1 MTNEATIEKMQQ
13 MRLNGMLN
21 AFHTT
26 MDTTFQNNFTPDE
39 LIAHLI
45 DAEWEDRYNRKLAR
59 SLKIANFRYK
69 ASIEQITFTQQR
81 NLDKNMILRL
91 SNCDY
96 INKAEN
102 ILITGPTGVGK
113 SFIACA
119 LGNQAAISGLKVIY
133 SNCMKLFSRLKY
145 AKAEGNYVKELK
157 KLQKQDLIVLDD
169 FGLHPV
175 DQQSKLILLELL
187 EDRYADKSMIITS
200 QFPVAKWYDIIEN
213 STVADAICDRLI
225 HNAHQIQLKGD
236 SMRKKLKNH
245 SG

>member
-1 MTNEATIEKMQQ
+1 
-13 MRLNGMLN
+13 
-21 AFHTT
+21 
-26 MDTTFQNNFTPDE
+26 
-39 LIAHLI
+39 LIGHLI
-45 DAEWEDRYNRKLAR
+45 DAEWEDRYNRKLVR
-59 SLKIANFRYK
+59 SLKTANFRYK
-69 ASIEQITFTQQR
+69 ASIEDITFTRQR

-91 SNCDY
+91 SNCGY

-119 LGNQAAISGLKVIY
+119 LGNQAVINGLKVIY
-133 SNCMKLFSRLKY
+133 SNCIKLFPRLKY
-145 AKAEGNYVKELK
+145 AKAEGTYVKELK
-157 KLQKQDLIVLDD
+157 KLQKQHLIVLDD
-169 FGLHPV
+169 FGLHPL
-175 DQQSKLILLELL
+175 DEQSKLILLELL

-213 STVADAICDRLI
+213 STVADAICDSFI

-236 SMRKKLKNH
+236 SMRKKIKTY

>member
-21 AFHTT
+21 AFNTT
-26 MDTTFQNNFTPDE
+26 MGTTFQNNFTPDE

-45 DAEWEDRYNRKLAR
+45 DAEWEHRYNRKLAR
-59 SLKIANFRYK
+59 LLKTANFRYK
-69 ASIEQITFTQQR
+69 ASIEQITFTRQR
-81 NLDKNMILRL
+81 NLDKNTILRL
-91 SNCDY
+91 SSCDY
-96 INKAEN
+96 IKKAEN

-119 LGNQAAISGLKVIY
+119 LGNQAAIQGFKVVY
-133 SNCMKLFSRLKY
+133 SNCIKLFSNLKY
-145 AKAEGNYVKELK
+145 AKAEGTYIKELK
-157 KLQKQDLIVLDD
+157 KLQKQHLIILDD
-169 FGLHPV
+169 FGLHPL
-175 DQQSKLILLELL
+175 DEQSKLILLDIL

-200 QFPVAKWYDIIEN
+200 QFPVAKWYDIIE
-213 STVADAICDRLI
+213 SPTVADAICDRLI

-236 SMRKKLKNH
+236 SMRKKIKNY